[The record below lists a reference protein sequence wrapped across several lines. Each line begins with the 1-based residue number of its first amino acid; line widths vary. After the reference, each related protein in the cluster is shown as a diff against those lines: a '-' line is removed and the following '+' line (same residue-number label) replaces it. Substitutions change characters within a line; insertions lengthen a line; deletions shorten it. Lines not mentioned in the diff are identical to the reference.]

1 MFVDLLAFMPAA
13 TLLATVGIVMNS
25 IFGLTIG
32 SFFIKKTS
40 NTFIFFG
47 LGFGCGT
54 IL

>member
-1 MFVDLLAFMPAA
+1 VFVDLLAFMPAA

-32 SFFIKKTS
+32 SFFIKKLS
-40 NTFIFFG
+40 NHFILFG